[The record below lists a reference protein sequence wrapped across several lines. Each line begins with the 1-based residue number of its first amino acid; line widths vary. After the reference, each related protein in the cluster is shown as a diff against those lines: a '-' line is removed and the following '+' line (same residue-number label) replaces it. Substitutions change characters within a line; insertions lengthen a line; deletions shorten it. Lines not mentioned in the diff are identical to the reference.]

1 MIKSYKLRRILAN
14 TFIYILLGGLG
25 LIWISPLVYMIIHS
39 FRADGGAFYSHIL
52 PWPNAEGVRFTL
64 QNYVD
69 LFTKADSTANF
80 PQWFLNTFIIAIFS
94 CIISTLAVM
103 MVSYAFSRLR
113 FAARKPLINIGM
125 ILGMFPG
132 FMTMIAIYYL
142 LKALGIINYPLLALI
157 ICYSAGA
164 GLGYQISKGFFDTI
178 PRALDEAATIDGATK
193 NQVFWKIILPMS
205 KPIIVYT
212 ILTSFI
218 GPWTDFVLA
227 KIIVGTQGQQN
238 YTVAIG
244 LQIFIDKEH
253 KSDYFKMFL
262 AGSVV
267 VAVPIT
273 ALFLFLQRY
282 YVEGV
287 TAGGVKG

>member
-1 MIKSYKLRRILAN
+1 MRGGYKFRRVLSN
-14 TFIYILLGGLG
+14 VFIYILLAVLG
-25 LIWISPLVYMIIHS
+25 IIWVSPLAYLLLHS
-39 FRADGGAFYSHIL
+39 FRVDGYSGYDRIIPREL
-52 PWPNAEGVRFTL
+52 GFD
-64 QNYVD
+64 NYVD
-69 LFTKADSTANF
+69 LFTQTDMFNY
-80 PQWFLNTFIIAIFS
+80 PRWFLNTFIVAIFS
-94 CIISTLAVM
+94 CIISTLAVL

-113 FAARKPLINIGM
+113 FKARKPLINVGM

-142 LKALGIINYPLLALI
+142 LKVMGLTESLVGLT

-178 PRALDEAATIDGATK
+178 PRALDEAATIDGATR
-193 NQVFWKIILPMS
+193 NQIFWKIILPMS
-205 KPIIVYT
+205 KPIVVYT
-212 ILTSFI
+212 VLTSFI
-218 GPWTDFVLA
+218 GPWTDFILA
-227 KIIVGTQGQQN
+227 KIIMRTNYDN

-244 LQIFIDKEH
+244 LQMMVKE
-253 KSDYFKMFL
+253 DYVNKFYKMYL

-273 ALFLFLQRY
+273 LLFLKMQKY

>member
-1 MIKSYKLRRILAN
+1 MIKSYKFRRVLAN
-14 TFIYILLGGLG
+14 TFIYVLLAVLG
-25 LIWISPLVYMIIHS
+25 IIWVSPLAYLILHS
-39 FRADGGAFYSHIL
+39 FRT
-52 PWPNAEGVRFTL
+52 EGLAYVSYLIPKELSFK
-64 QNYVD
+64 NYID
-69 LFTKADSTANF
+69 LFTVTADSSLNF
-80 PQWFLNTFIIAIFS
+80 PRWFLNTFIVAIFS

-113 FAARKPLINIGM
+113 FKARKPLINIGM

-142 LKALGIINYPLLALI
+142 LKAMGLLELPLVALV

-178 PRALDEAATIDGATK
+178 PRALDEAATIDGATR
-193 NQVFWKIILPMS
+193 NQIFWKIILPMS

-212 ILTSFI
+212 VLTSFI
-218 GPWTDFVLA
+218 GPWTDFILA
-227 KIIVGTQGQQN
+227 KIIVGKDIPN

-244 LQIFIDKEH
+244 LQMLIDADH
-253 KSDYFKMFL
+253 VLNNFKKFL

-273 ALFLFLQRY
+273 ALFLFMQRY

>member
-1 MIKSYKLRRILAN
+1 MIKSYKTRRVIAN
-14 TFIYILLGGLG
+14 TFIYIFLAVMGI
-25 LIWISPLVYMIIHS
+25 IWVSPLAYLVMHS
-39 FRADGGAFYSHIL
+39 FRG
-52 PWPNAEGVRFTL
+52 EGSATVTYLIPKTFNFD
-64 QNYVD
+64 NYIR
-69 LFTKADSTANF
+69 LFTTTTAGENF
-80 PQWFLNTFIIAIFS
+80 TRWFLNTLIVAACS
-94 CIISTLAVM
+94 CVISTLAVL
-103 MVSYAFSRLR
+103 MVSYSFSRMR
-113 FAARKPLINIGM
+113 FKARKPLINVGM

-142 LKALGIINYPLLALI
+142 LKSMGLTQNLVGLV

-178 PRALDEAATIDGATK
+178 PRALDEAATIDGATR
-193 NQVFWKIILPMS
+193 NQIFWKIILPMS

-212 ILTSFI
+212 VLTSFI
-218 GPWTDFVLA
+218 GPWCDFILA
-227 KIIVGTQGQQN
+227 KIIMGSDIDN

-244 LQIFIDKEH
+244 LQNMLQAGKADQFT
-253 KSDYFKMFL
+253 MFL

-273 ALFLFLQRY
+273 ILFLVMQRY

>member
-1 MIKSYKLRRILAN
+1 MIKSYKLRRGLAN
-14 TFIYILLGGLG
+14 TFIYILLAILG
-25 LIWISPLVYMIIHS
+25 FIWICPFIYLLMHS
-39 FRADGGAFYSHIL
+39 FRA
-52 PWPNAEGVRFTL
+52 EGVTVVNYLIPREWTF
-64 QNYVD
+64 QNYID
-69 LFTKADSTANF
+69 LFTSHGTLNF
-80 PQWFLNTFIIAIFS
+80 TKWFINTFVVACFS
-94 CIISTLAVM
+94 CVISTISVL

-113 FAARKPLINIGM
+113 FKSRKKFINVGM

-142 LKALGIINYPLLALI
+142 LKAMGLTQTLVALV

-193 NQVFWKIILPMS
+193 NQIFWKIILPMS
-205 KPIIVYT
+205 KPIVVYT
-212 ILTSFI
+212 VLTSFI
-218 GPWTDFVLA
+218 GPWTDFILA
-227 KIIVGTQGQQN
+227 KIIMGDARDN

-244 LQIFIDKEH
+244 LQLMIDQ
-253 KSDYFKMFL
+253 DFKNTYYKQFL

-273 ALFLFLQRY
+273 LLFLKMQKY

>member
-1 MIKSYKLRRILAN
+1 MIKSYKLRRGLAN
-14 TFIYILLGGLG
+14 TFIYIILAILGF
-25 LIWISPLVYMIIHS
+25 IWICPFIYLLMHS
-39 FRADGGAFYSHIL
+39 FRA
-52 PWPNAEGVRFTL
+52 EGVTVVNYLIPREWTF
-64 QNYVD
+64 QNYID
-69 LFTKADSTANF
+69 LFTSHGTLNF
-80 PQWFLNTFIIAIFS
+80 TKWFINTFVVACFS
-94 CIISTLAVM
+94 CVISTISVL

-113 FAARKPLINIGM
+113 FKSRKKFINVGM

-142 LKALGIINYPLLALI
+142 LKAMGLTQTLVALV

-193 NQVFWKIILPMS
+193 NQIFWKIILPMS
-205 KPIIVYT
+205 KPIVVYT
-212 ILTSFI
+212 VLTSFI
-218 GPWTDFVLA
+218 GPWTDFILA
-227 KIIVGTQGQQN
+227 KIIMGDRRDN

-244 LQIFIDKEH
+244 LQLMVNLD
-253 KSDYFKMFL
+253 FKTQYYKQFL

-273 ALFLFLQRY
+273 LLFLKMQKY

>member
-1 MIKSYKLRRILAN
+1 MIKSYKLRRGLAN
-14 TFIYILLGGLG
+14 TFIYIILAILGF
-25 LIWISPLVYMIIHS
+25 IWICPFIYLLMHS
-39 FRADGGAFYSHIL
+39 FRA
-52 PWPNAEGVRFTL
+52 EGVTVVNYLIPREWTF
-64 QNYVD
+64 QNYID
-69 LFTKADSTANF
+69 LFTSHGTLNF
-80 PQWFLNTFIIAIFS
+80 TKWFINTFVVACFS
-94 CIISTLAVM
+94 CVISTISVL

-113 FAARKPLINIGM
+113 FKSRKKFINVGM

-142 LKALGIINYPLLALI
+142 LKAMGLTQTLVALV

-193 NQVFWKIILPMS
+193 NQIFWKIILPMS
-205 KPIIVYT
+205 KPIVVYT
-212 ILTSFI
+212 VLTSFI
-218 GPWTDFVLA
+218 GPWTDFILA
-227 KIIVGTQGQQN
+227 KIIMGDKRNN

-244 LQIFIDKEH
+244 LQLMVNLD
-253 KSDYFKMFL
+253 FKTQYYKQFL

-273 ALFLFLQRY
+273 LLFLKMQKY

>member
-1 MIKSYKLRRILAN
+1 MIKSYKIRRVISN
-14 TFIYILLGGLG
+14 IFVYVLLGGLG
-25 LIWISPLVYMIIHS
+25 LIWISPLVYLVLHS
-39 FRADGGAFYSHIL
+39 FRAEGLAQVDYLIPKSYS
-52 PWPNAEGVRFTL
+52 F
-64 QNYVD
+64 QNYID
-69 LFTKADSTANF
+69 LFTVTGGGTNF
-80 PQWFLNTFIIAIFS
+80 PRWFLNTFIVAIFS
-94 CIISTLAVM
+94 CIISTLAVL
-103 MVSYAFSRLR
+103 MVSYSFSRLR
-113 FAARKPLINIGM
+113 FKARKPMINIGM

-142 LKALGIINYPLLALI
+142 LKAMGLTQTLVALV

-193 NQVFWKIILPMS
+193 HQIFWKIILPMS

-212 ILTSFI
+212 VLTSFI
-218 GPWTDFVLA
+218 GPWTDFILA
-227 KIIVGTQGQQN
+227 KIIMGSKIDN

-244 LQIFIDKEH
+244 LQNMLAAG
-253 KSDYFKMFL
+253 KSLTQFKMFL

-273 ALFLFLQRY
+273 ILFLIMQRY

>member
-1 MIKSYKLRRILAN
+1 MIKSYKLRRHIAN
-14 TFIYILLGGLG
+14 AFVYLFLIVMG
-25 LIWISPLVYMIIHS
+25 LIWISPFIYLLMHS
-39 FRADGGAFYSHIL
+39 FRGGAEVYGSTIIPQEWTF
-52 PWPNAEGVRFTL
+52 
-64 QNYVD
+64 QNYID
-69 LFTKADSTANF
+69 LFTGTNGTASLNF
-80 PQWFLNTFIIAIFS
+80 PRWFLNTFVVACFS
-94 CIISTLAVM
+94 CVISTISVL

-113 FAARKPLINIGM
+113 FKARKKFMNVGM

-142 LKALGIINYPLLALI
+142 LKAMGLTQTLVALV
-157 ICYSAGA
+157 ICYSCGA
-164 GLGYQISKGFFDTI
+164 GLGFQISKGFFDTI

-193 NQVFWKIILPMS
+193 NQIFWKIILPMS
-205 KPIIVYT
+205 KPIVVYT
-212 ILTSFI
+212 VLTSFI
-218 GPWTDFVLA
+218 GPWTDFILA
-227 KIIVGTQGQQN
+227 KIIMGDARDN

-244 LQIFIDKEH
+244 LQLMIQKDFLNAYYKQ
-253 KSDYFKMFL
+253 FL

-273 ALFLFLQRY
+273 LLFLKMQKY

>member
-1 MIKSYKLRRILAN
+1 MIKNDKVRRITSNIL
-14 TFIYILLGGLG
+14 IYILLGGLG
-25 LIWISPLVYMIIHS
+25 LIWISPLVYLVLHS
-39 FRADGGAFYSHIL
+39 FRY
-52 PWPNAEGVRFTL
+52 EGLAYVTYLFPKQL
-64 QNYVD
+64 SFKNYID
-69 LFTKADSTANF
+69 LFTVTADSSLNF
-80 PQWFLNTFIIAIFS
+80 PRWFLNTFIVAVFS

-113 FAARKPLINIGM
+113 FKARKPLINIGM

-142 LKALGIINYPLLALI
+142 LKAMGLLELPLVALV

-178 PRALDEAATIDGATK
+178 PRALDEAATIDGATR
-193 NQVFWKIILPMS
+193 NQIFWKIILPMS

-212 ILTSFI
+212 VLTSFI
-218 GPWTDFVLA
+218 GPWTDFILA
-227 KIIVGTQGQQN
+227 KIIVGKDIPN

-244 LQIFIDKEH
+244 LQMLID
-253 KSDYFKMFL
+253 SDHVLNNFKKFL

-273 ALFLFLQRY
+273 TLFLFLQRY

>member
-1 MIKSYKLRRILAN
+1 MIKSYKFRRRLSNGIIYVLLAV
-14 TFIYILLGGLG
+14 LG
-25 LIWISPLVYMIIHS
+25 LIWISPLVYLVLHS
-39 FRADGGAFYSHIL
+39 FRDEGLQTVSYLLPKTYS
-52 PWPNAEGVRFTL
+52 FK
-64 QNYVD
+64 NYIE
-69 LFTKADSTANF
+69 LFTETGALNF
-80 PQWFLNTFIIAIFS
+80 PRWFLNTLIVAIFS
-94 CIISTLAVM
+94 CIISTLAVL
-103 MVSYAFSRLR
+103 MVSYSFSRLR
-113 FAARKPLINIGM
+113 FKARRPLINVGM

-142 LKALGIINYPLLALI
+142 LKAMGLTQTLVALV

-193 NQVFWKIILPMS
+193 NQIFWKIILPMS
-205 KPIIVYT
+205 KPIVVYT
-212 ILTSFI
+212 VLTSFL
-218 GPWTDFVLA
+218 GPWTDFILA
-227 KIIVGTQGQQN
+227 KIIMGDSIKN

-244 LQIFIDKEH
+244 LKKMIEADFIATHYKR
-253 KSDYFKMFL
+253 FL
-262 AGSVV
+262 AGSVI

-273 ALFLFLQRY
+273 ILFLRMQKF